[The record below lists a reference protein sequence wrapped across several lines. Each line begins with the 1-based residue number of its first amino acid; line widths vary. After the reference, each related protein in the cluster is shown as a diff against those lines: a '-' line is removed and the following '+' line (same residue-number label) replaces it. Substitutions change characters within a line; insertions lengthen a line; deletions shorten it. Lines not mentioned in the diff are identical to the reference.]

1 VGLILDS
8 SLAIAAER
16 RGQTAY
22 QMLEAISLQMAD
34 PEIAISVVTVLELAH
49 GMVRANTPERRA
61 GRQQFLDDL
70 LAGMPVH
77 PVTVPIALRA
87 GQVDGQM
94 QATGTRIPL
103 ADLLIGV
110 TALELGHSVATSDR
124 RHFRLIPDLS
134 VQTM

>member
-1 VGLILDS
+1 MGLILDS
-8 SLAIAAER
+8 SVAIAAER

-22 QMLEAISLQMAD
+22 QMLEAISLQMTD

-49 GMVRANTPERRA
+49 GIMRANTPERRA

-87 GQVDGQM
+87 GQVDGQT
-94 QATGTRIPL
+94 QAAGTRIPL

-110 TALELGHSVATSDR
+110 TALELGHSVATSNT
-124 RHFRLIPDLS
+124 RHFHLIPDLV
-134 VQTM
+134 VQPL

>member
-1 VGLILDS
+1 MGLILDS
-8 SLAIAAER
+8 SVAIAAER

-22 QMLEAISLQMAD
+22 QMLEAISLQMTD

-49 GMVRANTPERRA
+49 GIMRANTPERRA

-87 GQVDGQM
+87 GQVDGQT
-94 QATGTRIPL
+94 QAAGTRIPL

-110 TALELGHSVATSDR
+110 TALELGHSVATSNT
-124 RHFRLIPDLS
+124 RHFPLIPDLV
-134 VQTM
+134 VQPL